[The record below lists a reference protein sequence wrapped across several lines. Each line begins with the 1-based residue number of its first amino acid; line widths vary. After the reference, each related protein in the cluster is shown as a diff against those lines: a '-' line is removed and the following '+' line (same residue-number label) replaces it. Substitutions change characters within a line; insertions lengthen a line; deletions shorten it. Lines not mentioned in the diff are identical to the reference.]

1 MIDGDVGVT
10 SQVCCRIIGA
20 HFLKIVIALIPLL
33 ELVDLRGGQ
42 PRKQAVDS
50 LHMAVE
56 EIGTLRVGVIER
68 FHHFVQLRVDIEQAQ
83 GKRPACRSLAPHLM
97 KNEVDEHLHLFH
109 LVRHVG
115 VRKQHQPCA
124 SPLPG

>member
-68 FHHFVQLRVDIEQAQ
+68 LHHFAQLCVGIEQ
-83 GKRPACRSLAPHLM
+83 L
-97 KNEVDEHLHLFH
+97 
-109 LVRHVG
+109 
-115 VRKQHQPCA
+115 
-124 SPLPG
+124 